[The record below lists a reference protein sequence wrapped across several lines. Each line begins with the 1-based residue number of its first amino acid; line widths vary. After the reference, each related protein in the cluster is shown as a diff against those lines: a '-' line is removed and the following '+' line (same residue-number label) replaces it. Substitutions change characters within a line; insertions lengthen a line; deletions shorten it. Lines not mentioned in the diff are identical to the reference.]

1 MGTADLRLGDAFK
14 LLLIGGLAGAAGM
27 YLLNNIKSVQFQA
40 NRAMRQAYPS
50 FAWDFRDPG
59 QTTANF
65 DQKDYPMASFP
76 REGMFSAEDPNFG
89 MPNFSALGGYE
100 APRSL

>member
-14 LLLIGGLAGAAGM
+14 LLVIGGALGAVGM
-27 YLLNNIKSVQFQA
+27 FVLGNIKSVQFEA
-40 NRAMRQAYPS
+40 MRASRQAYPS
-50 FAWDFRDPG
+50 VAWDLYNPG
-59 QTTANF
+59 ATSASF
-65 DQKDYPMASFP
+65 EYKDYNQANFP

-89 MPNFSALGGYE
+89 LPNFSALGGYE